1 MLTLLPRVASAA
13 AEDCLTEPTSDKPD
27 GQQWRYRIDRNSN
40 RRCWYLKDTTG
51 NAKDA
56 AKDTAPRQPAS
67 SQPTSAW
74 DFGQSTPPKLAPR
87 RGDDTAKAQ
96 LGTGTTSVVHT
107 RPAAVSFGDNL
118 RRDMPSAPWQPPQ
131 SQLLDSADID
141 TPSSAAS
148 LTTADDP
155 PTEVNPAAAPMSAEA
170 AGSAKL
176 VKPTAPIHKLL
187 MVVIGALSLSGLLAS
202 AQYRLSKAGR
212 ARRRKHNWQ
221 RAIVRARR
229 NRDKPRNKKT
239 VHAGTRA
246 GRAAKPLAVAAATAA
261 PAVRIKPPPAIA
273 VAVELPPAIV
283 VPPAK
288 IPDPAVEL
296 AELMAARSKTSTGK
310 PAPAA
315 KAAPQPA
322 VAPVVPHPI
331 EPVRAVEVPAAPE
344 IADPAAELVDLL
356 GAHAAKKAGQQ
367 PKQISRPAA
376 KAAPAPQPPAE
387 AAPPQLSR
395 IEDPEAELADLLQS
409 RFAPPAPPV
418 RQPADRPKDRAKD
431 RPTPKPQVAQVA
443 PAARK
448 IVDPITELADLLEAK
463 ESKRAARL
471 ANAAAPRQENTSPV
485 MPIAQPVAHP
495 VDPAAELFGMLE
507 AHAAQPVPAP
517 RPVRAPQ
524 PVEGIRP
531 AQAPRPAKPQQ
542 PVEAALPIQTAQQPA
557 RLATPRRKK
566 LSPAPVPE
574 VTRADIAPA
583 KAVARPPAHAE
594 SIEHAAAPKP
604 GKPAGKA
611 PRRKSADMPPLPPAL
626 METPNNDGPTP
637 PLDFIPRPH
646 ALRPR
651 MQDIRQDESLDGVQ
665 DILARLARRG

>member
-1 MLTLLPRVASAA
+1 MLTLSPRVGSAA
-13 AEDCLTEPTSDKPD
+13 AEDCLAEPTSDKPD

-56 AKDTAPRQPAS
+56 ARDTALRQSSS

-96 LGTGTTSVVHT
+96 FGTGTTSVVHT

-131 SQLLDSADID
+131 TQLLDSADID

-148 LTTADDP
+148 PTTADDQ
-155 PTEVNPAAAPMSAEA
+155 PTEVNPAAAPMPADA
-170 AGSAKL
+170 AGTAKL
-176 VKPTAPIHKLL
+176 VKPPAPIHKLL

-239 VHAGTRA
+239 VHAGSRA
-246 GRAAKPLAVAAATAA
+246 GRAVKPPAVAAAPAA

-273 VAVELPPAIV
+273 VAVGLPPAIV
-283 VPPAK
+283 ASPAK

-296 AELMAARSKTSTGK
+296 AEPMAARAKTSSGK

-322 VAPVVPHPI
+322 VAPVAPQSI
-331 EPVRAVEVPAAPE
+331 EPVRAIEVPAALE

-418 RQPADRPKDRAKD
+418 RQSADRPQDRAKD
-431 RPTPKPQVAQVA
+431 RPNAKPPVAQVA
-443 PAARK
+443 PAARRV
-448 IVDPITELADLLEAK
+448 VDPITELADLLEAK
-463 ESKRAARL
+463 ETKRAARL

-485 MPIAQPVAHP
+485 MPVAPPVAHP

-507 AHAAQPVPAP
+507 AHAAQPTP
-517 RPVRAPQ
+517 RPARAPQ
-524 PVEGIRP
+524 PVERIRP
-531 AQAPRPAKPQQ
+531 AQEARPAKP
-542 PVEAALPIQTAQQPA
+542 PRPIEAALPIQTAQQPA
-557 RLATPRRKK
+557 KPATPHRKK
-566 LSPAPVPE
+566 LSPAPAPG
-574 VTRADIAPA
+574 VTGADIAPA
-583 KAVARPPAHAE
+583 KTVARPPAHAE